1 MVLTPTEVFKV
12 SKKYSVLILDNSRDQ
27 NKYLQGLREQE
38 KGIMPSAKD
47 VTKIENLGIPYF
59 FKWFRRQSFDVCN
72 KEIGRLYASGKFDFA
87 DNDSLLI
94 LVFDSS
100 FITRRKKLI
109 PKLLGFIACNV
120 FEKDVM
126 IDLVCAKLKGLGT
139 ALISYIIRYA
149 KNYNKLIIKLDAA
162 TIELACKF
170 YPKFGFLLSEA
181 DEEYEERCEGS
192 EINKEG
198 LDPNKI
204 FKMEK
209 ILGKNVDKEV
219 IRQQS
224 VSMRTRGA
232 TKKRKQI
239 LDNIRYMTR
248 GVTRRLQT
256 PTKAQ
261 TLKLRIQETSASN
274 KPRTKKGFRTTRK

>member
-1 MVLTPTEVFKV
+1 MVLKPTEIFKV

-27 NKYLQGLREQE
+27 TKYWQGLREQE
-38 KGIMPSAKD
+38 EGIMPSAND
-47 VTKIENLGIPYF
+47 ITKIEHLGIPYF
-59 FKWFRRQSFDVCN
+59 FKWFRRQSYKVCN

-87 DNDSLLI
+87 DNDSLII
-94 LVFDSS
+94 LVFDRS
-100 FITRRKKLI
+100 FKTRRKKLI
-109 PKLLGFIACNV
+109 PKLVGFIACNV
-120 FEKDVM
+120 NEEDVM
-126 IDLVCAKLKGLGT
+126 IDLVCAKLRGLGT
-139 ALISYIIRYA
+139 ALIKYIIRYA
-149 KNYNKLIIKLDAA
+149 QNYNKLNIKLDAA

-170 YPKFGFLLSEA
+170 YPRFGFLLSEA

-209 ILGKNVDKEV
+209 ILGKNVHKEV

-224 VSMRTRGA
+224 VAMRTRAA
-232 TKKRKQI
+232 TKKKKQI
-239 LDNIRYMTR
+239 LNNIRYMTR
-248 GVTRRLQT
+248 GVTRRLQA

-261 TLKLRIQETSASN
+261 TLKLRLQETRASN
-274 KPRTKKGFRTTRK
+274 KPRTRTRTTRK

>member
-1 MVLTPTEVFKV
+1 MVLTPREVFKV
-12 SKKYSVLILDNSRDQ
+12 SKKYSVLIIDNSRDQ
-27 NKYLQGLREQE
+27 NKYWQGLREQK

-47 VTKIENLGIPYF
+47 VTKIQHLGIPYF
-59 FKWFRRQSFDVCN
+59 FKWFSRQSFDVCN

-109 PKLLGFIACNV
+109 PKLVGFIACNV

-126 IDLVCAKLKGLGT
+126 IDLVCAKLRGLGT
-139 ALISYIIRYA
+139 ALIKYIIRYA
-149 KNYNKLIIKLDAA
+149 ERYNKLIIKLDAA

-170 YPKFGFLLSEA
+170 YPKFEFLLSEA
-181 DEEYEERCEGS
+181 DEEYKERCEGS

-209 ILGKNVDKEV
+209 ILGKNVHKEV

-248 GVTRRLQT
+248 AATRKRETPIKALTFKTKMKKQDTRL
-256 PTKAQ
+256 
-261 TLKLRIQETSASN
+261 SN
-274 KPRTKKGFRTTRK
+274 KKTSRE